1 MTHRFEVPSYLV
13 PVFQLSNDGV
23 EVVNPPSEPQ
33 KNQEGEPK
41 RNQAFPGLQAYRVG
55 VEVVYS
61 ERETVRDGET
71 VIKASTKTL
80 NVTVWASSMPQ
91 VQVGDWVRFTT
102 LMVGAVDS
110 NVFAQALGV
119 EVISND

>member
-1 MTHRFEVPSYLV
+1 MSERFDVPSYLV

-23 EVVNPPSEPQ
+23 EITSLPSGPQ
-33 KNQEGEPK
+33 KTKDGQEK
-41 RNQAFPGLQAYRVG
+41 RSQAFPGMLAYRIG
-55 VEVVYS
+55 VEAVNS
-61 ERETVRDGET
+61 EREVIRDGEPI
-71 VIKASTKTL
+71 IKSSVRPM

-91 VQVGDWVRFTT
+91 VQLGDWVRFTT

-119 EVISND
+119 EVVS